1 MRQITDQDIKD
12 AFLILINQNGTTST
26 KEVKEYLRSEGFW
39 VFQSQV
45 SQVINDSFQS
55 LNTER
60 VSNGIYF
67 EYSLVEV
74 DDTDDD
80 DDDDTDD
87 DDDDDDDD
95 DIDDD
100 DDTVV
105 VTVNTT
111 VNSFSSRQLKFRKD
125 SNVELESKLRNPK
138 YAQYKLDIK
147 SVLRKRGVA
156 V

>member
-26 KEVKEYLRSEGFW
+26 KEVKEYLRNDGFW

-60 VSNGIYF
+60 VSNGTYF
-67 EYSLVEV
+67 EYSLV
-74 DDTDDD
+74 DDD
-80 DDDDTDD
+80 DN
-87 DDDDDDDD
+87 

-105 VTVNTT
+105 VSINAT
-111 VNSFSSRQLKFRKD
+111 VNSFSPRQLKFRKD
-125 SNVELESKLRNPK
+125 SNVELKSKLKNPK
-138 YAQYKLDIK
+138 YVQYKSDIK

>member
-80 DDDDTDD
+80 E
-87 DDDDDDDD
+87 
-95 DIDDD
+95 
-100 DDTVV
+100 
-105 VTVNTT
+105 
-111 VNSFSSRQLKFRKD
+111 FSPRQLRFRKD
-125 SNVELESKLRNPK
+125 SNIELISKFKNPK
-138 YAQYKLDIK
+138 YIQFKSDIQSILD
-147 SVLRKRGVA
+147 KRGVT

>member
-80 DDDDTDD
+80 DDIDDDDDTDD
-87 DDDDDDDD
+87 DDDDDDD
-95 DIDDD
+95 
-100 DDTVV
+100 TVI
-105 VTVNTT
+105 VTINAK
-111 VNSFSSRQLKFRKD
+111 VNSFSPRQLRFRKD
-125 SNVELESKLRNPK
+125 SNIELISKFKNPK
-138 YAQYKLDIK
+138 YIQFKSDIQSILD
-147 SVLRKRGVA
+147 KRGVT